1 MLSFYAISA
10 GKGIKFKRQ
19 ILQNHVILPG
29 CKNNSIESAETP
41 EMLYFCNKNG
51 NNIMHSKQFVFI
63 IIKDNFYGT

>member
-41 EMLYFCNKNG
+41 EMLYFCNKKG
-51 NNIMHSKQFVFI
+51 NNSIHSNQFVPI
-63 IIKDNFYGT
+63 AIKDNFNGT